1 MRLKYHISVLGYSVR
16 GAQYDAVFADWVALF
31 IEYVAVLEVDF
42 YHIYHS
48 DLVDIAG
55 ELSDQDISL
64 LVNAYCFT
72 CFFVCYPVQSV
83 QADTVSGRLM
93 VGTEVVKF

>member
-1 MRLKYHISVLGYSVR
+1 MLGYSVR

-42 YHIYHS
+42 YYVYHS

-55 ELSDQDISL
+55 ELSDQDISF
-64 LVNAYCFT
+64 LVHAYSLS
-72 CFFVCYPVQSV
+72 CFFVGYPVQSV

-93 VGTEVVKF
+93 VGAEIIQF